1 MAESINLDDIGA
13 KLGAY
18 LRDPDVKRTFVTNMA
33 LEPDYEGITPLAG
46 VIDEAPLPNLMIGD
60 PWAAVSDTSD
70 ISGKFKADIVSAD
83 ARILKVK
90 ECLIPLFITP
100 TKLHASY
107 LGYLDKENM
116 KQKGKIEQAFHIP
129 EEEFIMNEI
138 AKQAKSK
145 LMLNAIWK
153 GVRNNAGTTSATLFD
168 GFLKKISDAIT
179 ATELDVVATGAI
191 TQENVIEKLLM
202 VYDELPE
209 ETKGSIIHIHVA
221 PQIFDWVARLYSP
234 ITNPSL
240 IATDLLAMQNPG
252 LRKKMPL
259 PGTNAILMREPG
271 MGTSQRIVCT
281 VANNLFFGYNSDPN
295 SIVMDIQKVDLSLKF
310 IMYCKM
316 GVECGTLNSDHGLI
330 VVNNQA

>member
-1 MAESINLDDIGA
+1 
-13 KLGAY
+13 
-18 LRDPDVKRTFVTNMA
+18 
-33 LEPDYEGITPLAG
+33 
-46 VIDEAPLPNLMIGD
+46 
-60 PWAAVSDTSD
+60 
-70 ISGKFKADIVSAD
+70 
-83 ARILKVK
+83 
-90 ECLIPLFITP
+90 
-100 TKLHASY
+100 
-107 LGYLDKENM
+107 
-116 KQKGKIEQAFHIP
+116 
-129 EEEFIMNEI
+129 
-138 AKQAKSK
+138 
-145 LMLNAIWK
+145 
-153 GVRNNAGTTSATLFD
+153 
-168 GFLKKISDAIT
+168 
-179 ATELDVVATGAI
+179 
-191 TQENVIEKLLM
+191 M

-316 GVECGTLNSDHGLI
+316 GVEFGTLNSDHGLI